1 MLNRAEFNQLKSQML
16 SHLARTMYLFYLR
29 PNAPQGAVSVD
40 PVALTSDLVS
50 HSAIMPCNPTLELIE
65 GALLE
70 LEQEHLI
77 ARVMPNIPWQ
87 GALIIFPLFAQEL
100 LEVPHAPFRM
110 YAQWQPGPSFRNAAL
125 MAGLL
130 DYSYQEP
137 ELMSFINFWL
147 ERAALHNQ
155 YGWERL
161 FIQRLL
167 KLRSANTLVQASE
180 RRKRRLKST
189 SELGPNTIKSSHAQD
204 AVLPATVTKRG
215 VNNETCVRSNHYGTT
230 MQAEQIPT
238 LRGMLSGTPQYEAV
252 AAGYTDEV
260 SKELMAAS
268 GTLGYQTFSAAP
280 SSSTGELLPRFDGST
295 PAPSPAVSAPNAPL
309 SSTVETSTA
318 KDSLAPAGGFDFDY
332 LKELDAAFA
341 TTSNSDLLASQA
353 TAPQAETAATQGT
366 HAETTAT
373 QGAQTETAVH
383 HSSAPQAIATPQAM
397 VFAQPLTA
405 TQSLTSAPPVPAI
418 QPMAAPQPEAKSAT
432 DVQVESV
439 HPQTETARP
448 TVLTAPTYADQVSS
462 TAQATIPKQ
471 SEAQPQALAPR
482 SKEAVSHSK
491 EAVPRSKEAA
501 PHSKAAAPRATT
513 KLETAPQA
521 APKPK
526 AATQRGK
533 QAAGGYQRMDFS
545 KLGIEAEIS

>member
-29 PNAPQGAVSVD
+29 PSAPQGAVNVD

-50 HSAIMPCNPTLELIE
+50 HSAIMPCNPTLTMIE

-87 GALIIFPLFAQEL
+87 GALVIFPLYAQEL
-100 LEVPHAPFRM
+100 MEVPHAPFRM

-125 MAGLL
+125 MAGLV

-147 ERAALHNQ
+147 ERGALHNQ

-167 KLRSANTLVQASE
+167 KLRSANTLIQIAE

-189 SELGPNTIKSSHAQD
+189 AELGPNTIKSSHAQD

-215 VNNETCVRSNHYGTT
+215 VNNESRVRSNHYGTT
-230 MQAEQIPT
+230 QQTEQIPT

-260 SKELMAAS
+260 SKERMAAD

-295 PAPSPAVSAPNAPL
+295 APATLAAATQLAPQPSTEATPAAP
-309 SSTVETSTA
+309 
-318 KDSLAPAGGFDFDY
+318 KDSLAPAGGFDLEY

-341 TTSNSDLLASQA
+341 TTSNSDLLAQTAA
-353 TAPQAETAATQGT
+353 TAPT
-366 HAETTAT
+366 
-373 QGAQTETAVH
+373 
-383 HSSAPQAIATPQAM
+383 
-397 VFAQPLTA
+397 QPLTA
-405 TQSLTSAPPVPAI
+405 AQPVAAEQQLTAAQSEVL
-418 QPMAAPQPEAKSAT
+418 SAT
-432 DVQVESV
+432 NSV
-439 HPQTETARP
+439 KPQTE
-448 TVLTAPTYADQVSS
+448 S
-462 TAQATIPKQ
+462 TAQTAPQTNAATPAQ
-471 SEAQPQALAPR
+471 SPAPATSQEQTTQGGQAAAAQDGGQAIAAHAG
-482 SKEAVSHSK
+482 SKRGFA
-491 EAVPRSKEAA
+491 AVP
-501 PHSKAAAPRATT
+501 KAAA
-513 KLETAPQA
+513 K
-521 APKPK
+521 
-526 AATQRGK
+526 RGK
-533 QAAGGYQRMDFS
+533 QAAGGYQRIDFS

>member
-16 SHLARTMYLFYLR
+16 SHLARTMYLIYLR
-29 PNAPQGAVSVD
+29 PSAPQGAVNVD

-50 HSAIMPCNPTLELIE
+50 HSAIMPCNPTLTMIE

-87 GALIIFPLFAQEL
+87 GALVIFPLYAQEL
-100 LEVPHAPFRM
+100 MEVPHAPFRM

-125 MAGLL
+125 MAGLV

-147 ERAALHNQ
+147 ERGALHNQ

-167 KLRSANTLVQASE
+167 KLRSANTLVQIAE
-180 RRKRRLKST
+180 RRKRRLKSS
-189 SELGPNTIKSSHAQD
+189 SELRPNTIKSSHARD

-215 VNNETCVRSNHYGTT
+215 VNNESRVRSNHYGTT
-230 MQAEQIPT
+230 QQAEQLPT

-260 SKELMAAS
+260 SKERMAAD

-280 SSSTGELLPRFDGST
+280 SSSTGELLPRFEGST
-295 PAPSPAVSAPNAPL
+295 APATLAATQLAPQPSTETAPAAP
-309 SSTVETSTA
+309 
-318 KDSLAPAGGFDFDY
+318 KDNLAPAGGFDLEY

-341 TTSNSDLLASQA
+341 TTSNSDLLAQTAA
-353 TAPQAETAATQGT
+353 TAPT
-366 HAETTAT
+366 
-373 QGAQTETAVH
+373 
-383 HSSAPQAIATPQAM
+383 
-397 VFAQPLTA
+397 QPLTA
-405 TQSLTSAPPVPAI
+405 AQPVAAEQQLTAAQSEVL
-418 QPMAAPQPEAKSAT
+418 SAT
-432 DVQVESV
+432 NSV
-439 HPQTETARP
+439 KPQTE
-448 TVLTAPTYADQVSS
+448 S
-462 TAQATIPKQ
+462 TAQTAPQTNAATPAQ
-471 SEAQPQALAPR
+471 SPAPATSQEQTTQGGLASTAQDGGQAIAAHAGSQR
-482 SKEAVSHSK
+482 GSVAASQAGSKHGSA
-491 EAVPRSKEAA
+491 AVP
-501 PHSKAAAPRATT
+501 KAAA
-513 KLETAPQA
+513 K
-521 APKPK
+521 
-526 AATQRGK
+526 RGK

>member
-29 PNAPQGAVSVD
+29 PSAPQGAVNVD

-50 HSAIMPCNPTLELIE
+50 HSAIMPCNPTLTMIE

-87 GALIIFPLFAQEL
+87 GALVIFPLYAQEL
-100 LEVPHAPFRM
+100 MEVPHAPFRM

-125 MAGLL
+125 MAGLV

-147 ERAALHNQ
+147 ERGALHNQ

-167 KLRSANTLVQASE
+167 KLRSANTLVQIAE
-180 RRKRRLKST
+180 RRKRRLKSS
-189 SELGPNTIKSSHAQD
+189 SELGPNTIKSSHARD
-204 AVLPATVTKRG
+204 AVLPASVTKRG
-215 VNNETCVRSNHYGTT
+215 VNNESRVRSNHYGTT
-230 MQAEQIPT
+230 QQAEQLPT

-260 SKELMAAS
+260 SKELMAAD

-280 SSSTGELLPRFDGST
+280 SSSTGELLPRFEGST
-295 PAPSPAVSAPNAPL
+295 APATLAATQLAPQPSTETAPAAP
-309 SSTVETSTA
+309 
-318 KDSLAPAGGFDFDY
+318 KDNLAPAGGFDLEY

-341 TTSNSDLLASQA
+341 TTSNSDLLAQTAA
-353 TAPQAETAATQGT
+353 TAPT
-366 HAETTAT
+366 
-373 QGAQTETAVH
+373 
-383 HSSAPQAIATPQAM
+383 
-397 VFAQPLTA
+397 QPLTA
-405 TQSLTSAPPVPAI
+405 AQPVAAEQQLTAAQSEVL
-418 QPMAAPQPEAKSAT
+418 SAT
-432 DVQVESV
+432 NSV
-439 HPQTETARP
+439 KPQTE
-448 TVLTAPTYADQVSS
+448 S
-462 TAQATIPKQ
+462 TAQ
-471 SEAQPQALAPR
+471 
-482 SKEAVSHSK
+482 
-491 EAVPRSKEAA
+491 
-501 PHSKAAAPRATT
+501 
-513 KLETAPQA
+513 TAPQTNA
-521 APKPK
+521 ATPAQSPAPAPSATVSQEQMTQSGQAAAAQAGGQAIAAHAGSKRGSAAAPK
-526 AATQRGK
+526 AATKRGK
-533 QAAGGYQRMDFS
+533 QAAGSYQRMDFS

>member
-29 PNAPQGAVSVD
+29 PSAPQGAVNVD

-50 HSAIMPCNPTLELIE
+50 HSAIMPCNPTLTMIE

-87 GALIIFPLFAQEL
+87 GALVIFPLYAQEL
-100 LEVPHAPFRM
+100 MEVPHAPFRM

-125 MAGLL
+125 MAGLV

-147 ERAALHNQ
+147 ERGALHNQ

-167 KLRSANTLVQASE
+167 KLRSANTLVQIAE
-180 RRKRRLKST
+180 RRKRRLKSS
-189 SELGPNTIKSSHAQD
+189 SELGPNTIKSSHARD
-204 AVLPATVTKRG
+204 AVLPASVTKRG
-215 VNNETCVRSNHYGTT
+215 VNNESRVRSNHYGTT
-230 MQAEQIPT
+230 QQAEQLPT

-260 SKELMAAS
+260 SKERMAAD

-280 SSSTGELLPRFDGST
+280 SSSTGELLPRFEGST
-295 PAPSPAVSAPNAPL
+295 APATLAATQLAPQPSTETAPAAP
-309 SSTVETSTA
+309 
-318 KDSLAPAGGFDFDY
+318 KDNLAPAGGFDLEY

-341 TTSNSDLLASQA
+341 TTSNSDLLAQTAA
-353 TAPQAETAATQGT
+353 TAPT
-366 HAETTAT
+366 
-373 QGAQTETAVH
+373 
-383 HSSAPQAIATPQAM
+383 
-397 VFAQPLTA
+397 QPLTA
-405 TQSLTSAPPVPAI
+405 AQPVAAEQQLTAAQSEVL
-418 QPMAAPQPEAKSAT
+418 SAT
-432 DVQVESV
+432 NSV
-439 HPQTETARP
+439 KPQTE
-448 TVLTAPTYADQVSS
+448 S
-462 TAQATIPKQ
+462 TAQ
-471 SEAQPQALAPR
+471 
-482 SKEAVSHSK
+482 
-491 EAVPRSKEAA
+491 
-501 PHSKAAAPRATT
+501 
-513 KLETAPQA
+513 TAPQTNA
-521 APKPK
+521 ATPAQSPAPAPSATVSQEQMTQSGQAAAAQAGGQAIAAHAGSKRGSAAAPK
-526 AATQRGK
+526 AATKRGK
-533 QAAGGYQRMDFS
+533 QAAGSYQRMDFS

>member
-16 SHLARTMYLFYLR
+16 SHLARTMYLIYLR
-29 PNAPQGAVSVD
+29 PSAPQGAVNVD

-50 HSAIMPCNPTLELIE
+50 HSAIMPCNPTLTMIE

-87 GALIIFPLFAQEL
+87 GALVIFPLYAQEL
-100 LEVPHAPFRM
+100 MEVPHAPFRM

-125 MAGLL
+125 MAGLV

-147 ERAALHNQ
+147 ERGALHNQ

-167 KLRSANTLVQASE
+167 KLRSANTLVQIAE
-180 RRKRRLKST
+180 RRKRRLKSS
-189 SELGPNTIKSSHAQD
+189 SELGPNTIKSSHARD

-215 VNNETCVRSNHYGTT
+215 VNNESRVRSNHYGTT
-230 MQAEQIPT
+230 QQAEQLPT

-260 SKELMAAS
+260 SKERMVAD

-280 SSSTGELLPRFDGST
+280 SSSTGELLPRFEGST
-295 PAPSPAVSAPNAPL
+295 APATLAATQLAPQPSTETAPAAP
-309 SSTVETSTA
+309 
-318 KDSLAPAGGFDFDY
+318 KDNLAPAGGFDLEY

-341 TTSNSDLLASQA
+341 TTSNSDLLAQTAA
-353 TAPQAETAATQGT
+353 TAPT
-366 HAETTAT
+366 
-373 QGAQTETAVH
+373 
-383 HSSAPQAIATPQAM
+383 
-397 VFAQPLTA
+397 QPLTA
-405 TQSLTSAPPVPAI
+405 AQPVAAEQQLTAAQSEVL
-418 QPMAAPQPEAKSAT
+418 SAT
-432 DVQVESV
+432 NSV
-439 HPQTETARP
+439 KPQTE
-448 TVLTAPTYADQVSS
+448 S
-462 TAQATIPKQ
+462 TAQTAPQTNAATPAQ
-471 SEAQPQALAPR
+471 SPAPAPSETVSQEQTTQSSQAAAAQAGGQAIAAHAG
-482 SKEAVSHSK
+482 SKHGF
-491 EAVPRSKEAA
+491 
-501 PHSKAAAPRATT
+501 AAAPKTAT
-513 KLETAPQA
+513 K
-521 APKPK
+521 
-526 AATQRGK
+526 RGK

-545 KLGIEAEIS
+545 QLGIEAEIS

>member
-29 PNAPQGAVSVD
+29 PSAPQGAVNVD

-50 HSAIMPCNPTLELIE
+50 HSAIMPCNPTLTMIE

-87 GALIIFPLFAQEL
+87 GALVIFPLYAQEL
-100 LEVPHAPFRM
+100 MEVPHAPFRM

-125 MAGLL
+125 MAGLV

-147 ERAALHNQ
+147 ERGALHNQ

-167 KLRSANTLVQASE
+167 KLRSANTLVQIAE
-180 RRKRRLKST
+180 RRKRRLKSS
-189 SELGPNTIKSSHAQD
+189 SELGPNTIKSSHARD
-204 AVLPATVTKRG
+204 AVLPASVTKRG
-215 VNNETCVRSNHYGTT
+215 VNNESRVRSNHYGTT
-230 MQAEQIPT
+230 QQTEQIPT

-260 SKELMAAS
+260 SKERMAAD

-295 PAPSPAVSAPNAPL
+295 APATLAAATQLAPQPSTEATPAAP
-309 SSTVETSTA
+309 
-318 KDSLAPAGGFDFDY
+318 KDNLAPAGGFDLEY

-341 TTSNSDLLASQA
+341 TTSNSDLLAQTA
-353 TAPQAETAATQGT
+353 DTAPT
-366 HAETTAT
+366 
-373 QGAQTETAVH
+373 
-383 HSSAPQAIATPQAM
+383 
-397 VFAQPLTA
+397 QPLTA
-405 TQSLTSAPPVPAI
+405 AQPVAAEQQLTAAQSEVL
-418 QPMAAPQPEAKSAT
+418 SAT
-432 DVQVESV
+432 NSV
-439 HPQTETARP
+439 KPQTE
-448 TVLTAPTYADQVSS
+448 S
-462 TAQATIPKQ
+462 TAQ
-471 SEAQPQALAPR
+471 
-482 SKEAVSHSK
+482 
-491 EAVPRSKEAA
+491 
-501 PHSKAAAPRATT
+501 
-513 KLETAPQA
+513 TAPQTNA
-521 APKPK
+521 ATPAQSPAPAPSATVSQEQMTQSGQAAAAQAGGQAIAAHAGSKRGSAAAPK
-526 AATQRGK
+526 AATKRGK
-533 QAAGGYQRMDFS
+533 QAAGSYQRMDFS

>member
-29 PNAPQGAVSVD
+29 PSAPQGAVNVD

-50 HSAIMPCNPTLELIE
+50 HSAIMPCNPTLTMIE

-87 GALIIFPLFAQEL
+87 GALVIFPLYAQEL
-100 LEVPHAPFRM
+100 MEVPHAPFRM

-125 MAGLL
+125 MAGLV

-147 ERAALHNQ
+147 ERGALHNQ

-167 KLRSANTLVQASE
+167 KLRSANTLVQIAE
-180 RRKRRLKST
+180 RRKRRLKSS
-189 SELGPNTIKSSHAQD
+189 SELGPNTIKSSHARD

-215 VNNETCVRSNHYGTT
+215 VNNESRVRSNHYGTT
-230 MQAEQIPT
+230 QQAEQLPT

-260 SKELMAAS
+260 SKERMAAD

-280 SSSTGELLPRFDGST
+280 SSSTGELLPRFEGST
-295 PAPSPAVSAPNAPL
+295 APATLAATQLAPQPSTETAPAAP
-309 SSTVETSTA
+309 
-318 KDSLAPAGGFDFDY
+318 KDNLAPAGGFDLEY

-341 TTSNSDLLASQA
+341 TTSNSDLLAQTAA
-353 TAPQAETAATQGT
+353 TAPT
-366 HAETTAT
+366 
-373 QGAQTETAVH
+373 
-383 HSSAPQAIATPQAM
+383 
-397 VFAQPLTA
+397 QPLTA
-405 TQSLTSAPPVPAI
+405 AQPVAAEQQLTAAQSEVL
-418 QPMAAPQPEAKSAT
+418 SAT
-432 DVQVESV
+432 NSV
-439 HPQTETARP
+439 KPQTE
-448 TVLTAPTYADQVSS
+448 S
-462 TAQATIPKQ
+462 TAQ
-471 SEAQPQALAPR
+471 
-482 SKEAVSHSK
+482 
-491 EAVPRSKEAA
+491 
-501 PHSKAAAPRATT
+501 
-513 KLETAPQA
+513 TAPQTNA
-521 APKPK
+521 ATPAQSPAPAPSATVSQEQMTQSGQAAAAQAGGQAIAAHAGSKRGSAAAPK
-526 AATQRGK
+526 AATKRGK
-533 QAAGGYQRMDFS
+533 QAAGSYQRMDFS

>member
-29 PNAPQGAVSVD
+29 PSAPQGAVNVD

-50 HSAIMPCNPTLELIE
+50 HSAIMPCNPTLTMIE

-87 GALIIFPLFAQEL
+87 GALVIFPLYAQEL
-100 LEVPHAPFRM
+100 MEVPHAPFRM

-125 MAGLL
+125 MAGLV

-147 ERAALHNQ
+147 ERGALHNQ

-167 KLRSANTLVQASE
+167 KLRSANTLIQIAE

-189 SELGPNTIKSSHAQD
+189 AELGPNTIKSSHAQD

-215 VNNETCVRSNHYGTT
+215 VNNESRVRSNHYGTT
-230 MQAEQIPT
+230 QQTEQIPT

-260 SKELMAAS
+260 SKERMAAD

-280 SSSTGELLPRFDGST
+280 SSSTGELLPRFEGST
-295 PAPSPAVSAPNAPL
+295 APATLAATQLAPQPSTETAPAAP
-309 SSTVETSTA
+309 
-318 KDSLAPAGGFDFDY
+318 KDNLAPAGGFDLEY

-341 TTSNSDLLASQA
+341 TTSNSDLLAQTAA
-353 TAPQAETAATQGT
+353 TAPT
-366 HAETTAT
+366 
-373 QGAQTETAVH
+373 
-383 HSSAPQAIATPQAM
+383 
-397 VFAQPLTA
+397 QPLTA
-405 TQSLTSAPPVPAI
+405 AQPVAAEQQLTAAQSEVL
-418 QPMAAPQPEAKSAT
+418 SAT
-432 DVQVESV
+432 NSV
-439 HPQTETARP
+439 KPQTE
-448 TVLTAPTYADQVSS
+448 S
-462 TAQATIPKQ
+462 TAQ
-471 SEAQPQALAPR
+471 
-482 SKEAVSHSK
+482 
-491 EAVPRSKEAA
+491 
-501 PHSKAAAPRATT
+501 
-513 KLETAPQA
+513 TAPQTNA
-521 APKPK
+521 ATPAQSPAPAPSATVSQEQMTQSGQAAAAQAGGQAIAAHAGSKRGSAAAPK
-526 AATQRGK
+526 AATKRGK

>member
-29 PNAPQGAVSVD
+29 PSAPQGAVNVD

-50 HSAIMPCNPTLELIE
+50 HSAIMPCNPTLEMIE

-87 GALIIFPLFAQEL
+87 GALVIFPLYAQEL
-100 LEVPHAPFRM
+100 MEVPHAPFRM

-125 MAGLL
+125 MAGLV

-147 ERAALHNQ
+147 ERGALHNQ

-167 KLRSANTLVQASE
+167 KLRSANTLVQAAE
-180 RRKRRLKST
+180 RRKRRLKSA
-189 SELGPNTIKSSHAQD
+189 SELRPNTIKSSHAQD
-204 AVLPATVTKRG
+204 AVLPASVTKRG
-215 VNNETCVRSNHYGTT
+215 VNNESRVRSNHYGTT
-230 MQAEQIPT
+230 QQAEQLPT

-260 SKELMAAS
+260 SKELMAAD

-280 SSSTGELLPRFDGST
+280 ASSTGELLPRFDGST
-295 PAPSPAVSAPNAPL
+295 ALATLA
-309 SSTVETSTA
+309 TSTTQQA
-318 KDSLAPAGGFDFDY
+318 PKPSTEATPAAPKDSLAPAGGFDLEY

-341 TTSNSDLLASQA
+341 TTSNSDLLAQTAA
-353 TAPQAETAATQGT
+353 TAPT
-366 HAETTAT
+366 
-373 QGAQTETAVH
+373 
-383 HSSAPQAIATPQAM
+383 
-397 VFAQPLTA
+397 QPLTA
-405 TQSLTSAPPVPAI
+405 AQPVAAEQPLTAAQPEVLSAPSSVKPQTAGTTQTATPTYQATPAQSPDPATSQKQTTQGGQAAAAQAGSQRGSAATSQTGSKRGSAAAAQAGI
-418 QPMAAPQPEAKSAT
+418 KRGSAAAP
-432 DVQVESV
+432 
-439 HPQTETARP
+439 
-448 TVLTAPTYADQVSS
+448 
-462 TAQATIPKQ
+462 
-471 SEAQPQALAPR
+471 
-482 SKEAVSHSK
+482 
-491 EAVPRSKEAA
+491 
-501 PHSKAAAPRATT
+501 KAAA
-513 KLETAPQA
+513 K
-521 APKPK
+521 
-526 AATQRGK
+526 RGK
-533 QAAGGYQRMDFS
+533 QAVGGYQRMDFS

>member
-29 PNAPQGAVSVD
+29 PSAPQGAVNVD

-50 HSAIMPCNPTLELIE
+50 HSAIMPCNPTLTMIE

-87 GALIIFPLFAQEL
+87 GALVIFPLYAQEL
-100 LEVPHAPFRM
+100 MEVPHAPFRM

-125 MAGLL
+125 MAGLV

-147 ERAALHNQ
+147 ERGALHNQ

-167 KLRSANTLVQASE
+167 KLRSANTLIQIAE

-189 SELGPNTIKSSHAQD
+189 AELGPNTIKSSHAQD

-215 VNNETCVRSNHYGTT
+215 VNNESRVRSNHYGTT
-230 MQAEQIPT
+230 QQTEQIPT

-260 SKELMAAS
+260 SKERMAAD

-280 SSSTGELLPRFDGST
+280 SSSTGELLPRFEGST
-295 PAPSPAVSAPNAPL
+295 APATLAAATQLAPQPSTETAPAAP
-309 SSTVETSTA
+309 
-318 KDSLAPAGGFDFDY
+318 KDNLAPAGGFDLEY

-341 TTSNSDLLASQA
+341 TTSNSDLLAQTAA
-353 TAPQAETAATQGT
+353 TAPT
-366 HAETTAT
+366 
-373 QGAQTETAVH
+373 
-383 HSSAPQAIATPQAM
+383 
-397 VFAQPLTA
+397 QPLTA
-405 TQSLTSAPPVPAI
+405 AQPVAAEQQLTAAQSEVL
-418 QPMAAPQPEAKSAT
+418 SAT
-432 DVQVESV
+432 NSV
-439 HPQTETARP
+439 KPQTE
-448 TVLTAPTYADQVSS
+448 S
-462 TAQATIPKQ
+462 TAQTAPQTNAATPAQ
-471 SEAQPQALAPR
+471 SPAPATSQEQTTQSSQAAAAQAGVLAIAAQAGSQRGSAATSQTGSQR
-482 SKEAVSHSK
+482 GSAAAAQAGSKHGF
-491 EAVPRSKEAA
+491 
-501 PHSKAAAPRATT
+501 AAAPKTAT
-513 KLETAPQA
+513 K
-521 APKPK
+521 
-526 AATQRGK
+526 RGK

>member
-29 PNAPQGAVSVD
+29 PSAPQGAVNVD

-50 HSAIMPCNPTLELIE
+50 HSAIMPCNPTLTMIE

-87 GALIIFPLFAQEL
+87 GALVIFPLYAQEL
-100 LEVPHAPFRM
+100 MEVPHAPFRM

-125 MAGLL
+125 MAGLV
-130 DYSYQEP
+130 DYSYQEL

-147 ERAALHNQ
+147 ERGALHNQ

-167 KLRSANTLVQASE
+167 KLRSANTLIQIAE

-189 SELGPNTIKSSHAQD
+189 AELGPNTIKSSHAQD

-215 VNNETCVRSNHYGTT
+215 VNNESRVRSNHYGTT
-230 MQAEQIPT
+230 QQTEQIPT

-260 SKELMAAS
+260 SKERMAAD

-295 PAPSPAVSAPNAPL
+295 APATLAAATQLAPQPSTEATPAAP
-309 SSTVETSTA
+309 
-318 KDSLAPAGGFDFDY
+318 KDSLAPAGGFDLEY

-341 TTSNSDLLASQA
+341 TTSNSDLLAQ
-353 TAPQAETAATQGT
+353 TAM
-366 HAETTAT
+366 
-373 QGAQTETAVH
+373 ETAVT
-383 HSSAPQAIATPQAM
+383 APTQPLTTAQPVTAE
-397 VFAQPLTA
+397 QPLTA
-405 TQSLTSAPPVPAI
+405 AQPEVLSAPNSVKPQTAGTTQTATPTYQATPAQSPDPATSQEQATQSG
-418 QPMAAPQPEAKSAT
+418 QAA
-432 DVQVESV
+432 
-439 HPQTETARP
+439 
-448 TVLTAPTYADQVSS
+448 
-462 TAQATIPKQ
+462 AQAGGQAISANAGSKRG
-471 SEAQPQALAPR
+471 SAAAAQAGSKRGSAAAAQAG
-482 SKEAVSHSK
+482 SKRGFA
-491 EAVPRSKEAA
+491 AVP
-501 PHSKAAAPRATT
+501 KAAA
-513 KLETAPQA
+513 K
-521 APKPK
+521 
-526 AATQRGK
+526 RGK
-533 QAAGGYQRMDFS
+533 QAAGGYQRIDFS

>member
-29 PNAPQGAVSVD
+29 PSAPQGAVNVD

-50 HSAIMPCNPTLELIE
+50 HSAIMPCNPTLTMIE

-87 GALIIFPLFAQEL
+87 GALVIFPLYAQEL
-100 LEVPHAPFRM
+100 MEVPHAPFRM

-125 MAGLL
+125 MAGLV

-147 ERAALHNQ
+147 ERGALHNQ

-167 KLRSANTLVQASE
+167 KLRSANTLVQIAE
-180 RRKRRLKST
+180 RRKRRLKSS
-189 SELGPNTIKSSHAQD
+189 SELGPNTIKSSHARD

-215 VNNETCVRSNHYGTT
+215 VNNESRVRSNHYGTT
-230 MQAEQIPT
+230 QQAEQLPT

-260 SKELMAAS
+260 SKERMAAD

-280 SSSTGELLPRFDGST
+280 SSSTGELLPRFEGST
-295 PAPSPAVSAPNAPL
+295 APATLAATQLAPQPSTETAPAAP
-309 SSTVETSTA
+309 
-318 KDSLAPAGGFDFDY
+318 KDNLAPAGGFDLEY

-341 TTSNSDLLASQA
+341 TTSNSDLLAQTAA
-353 TAPQAETAATQGT
+353 TAPT
-366 HAETTAT
+366 
-373 QGAQTETAVH
+373 
-383 HSSAPQAIATPQAM
+383 
-397 VFAQPLTA
+397 QPLTA
-405 TQSLTSAPPVPAI
+405 AQPVAAEQQLTAAQSEVL
-418 QPMAAPQPEAKSAT
+418 SAT
-432 DVQVESV
+432 NSV
-439 HPQTETARP
+439 KPQTE
-448 TVLTAPTYADQVSS
+448 S
-462 TAQATIPKQ
+462 TAQ
-471 SEAQPQALAPR
+471 
-482 SKEAVSHSK
+482 
-491 EAVPRSKEAA
+491 
-501 PHSKAAAPRATT
+501 
-513 KLETAPQA
+513 TAPQTNA
-521 APKPK
+521 ATPAQSPAPAPSATVSQEQMTQSGQAAAAQAGGQAIAAHAGSKRGSAAAPK
-526 AATQRGK
+526 AATKRGK

>member
-29 PNAPQGAVSVD
+29 PSAPQGAVNVD

-50 HSAIMPCNPTLELIE
+50 HSAIMPCNPTLTMIE

-87 GALIIFPLFAQEL
+87 GALVIFPLYAQEL
-100 LEVPHAPFRM
+100 MEVPHAPFRM

-125 MAGLL
+125 MAGLV

-147 ERAALHNQ
+147 ERGALHNQ

-167 KLRSANTLVQASE
+167 KLRSANTLVQIAE
-180 RRKRRLKST
+180 RRKRRLKSS
-189 SELGPNTIKSSHAQD
+189 SELGPNTIKSSHARD

-215 VNNETCVRSNHYGTT
+215 VNNESRVRSNHYGTT
-230 MQAEQIPT
+230 QQAEQLPT

-260 SKELMAAS
+260 SKERMAAD

-280 SSSTGELLPRFDGST
+280 SSSTGELLPRFEGST
-295 PAPSPAVSAPNAPL
+295 APATLAATQLAPQPSTETAPAAP
-309 SSTVETSTA
+309 
-318 KDSLAPAGGFDFDY
+318 KDNLAPAGGFDLEY

-341 TTSNSDLLASQA
+341 TTSNSDLLAQ
-353 TAPQAETAATQGT
+353 TAAETAA
-366 HAETTAT
+366 A
-373 QGAQTETAVH
+373 
-383 HSSAPQAIATPQAM
+383 AP
-397 VFAQPLTA
+397 
-405 TQSLTSAPPVPAI
+405 TQSLTAAQPEVLSAPNSVKPQTAGTTQTATPTYQATPAQSPDPATSQEQATQSGQAAAAQAGGQSI
-418 QPMAAPQPEAKSAT
+418 SANAGSKRGSAAASQAGSKRGSAAAP
-432 DVQVESV
+432 
-439 HPQTETARP
+439 
-448 TVLTAPTYADQVSS
+448 
-462 TAQATIPKQ
+462 
-471 SEAQPQALAPR
+471 
-482 SKEAVSHSK
+482 
-491 EAVPRSKEAA
+491 
-501 PHSKAAAPRATT
+501 KAAAM
-513 KLETAPQA
+513 
-521 APKPK
+521 
-526 AATQRGK
+526 RGK
-533 QAAGGYQRMDFS
+533 QAVGGYQRMDFS

>member
-29 PNAPQGAVSVD
+29 PSAPQGAVNVD

-50 HSAIMPCNPTLELIE
+50 HSAIMPCNPTLTMIE

-87 GALIIFPLFAQEL
+87 GALVIFPLYAQEL
-100 LEVPHAPFRM
+100 MEVPHAPFRM

-125 MAGLL
+125 MAGLV

-147 ERAALHNQ
+147 ERGALHNQ

-167 KLRSANTLVQASE
+167 KLRSANTLVQIAE
-180 RRKRRLKST
+180 RRKRRLKSS
-189 SELGPNTIKSSHAQD
+189 SELGPNTIKSSHARD
-204 AVLPATVTKRG
+204 VVLPATVTKRG
-215 VNNETCVRSNHYGTT
+215 VNNESRVRSNHYGTT
-230 MQAEQIPT
+230 QQAEQLPT

-260 SKELMAAS
+260 SKERMAAD

-280 SSSTGELLPRFDGST
+280 SSSTGELLPRFEGST
-295 PAPSPAVSAPNAPL
+295 APATLAATQLAPQPSTETAPAAP
-309 SSTVETSTA
+309 
-318 KDSLAPAGGFDFDY
+318 KDNLAPAGGFDLEY

-341 TTSNSDLLASQA
+341 TTSNSDLLAQTAA
-353 TAPQAETAATQGT
+353 TAPT
-366 HAETTAT
+366 
-373 QGAQTETAVH
+373 
-383 HSSAPQAIATPQAM
+383 
-397 VFAQPLTA
+397 QPLTA
-405 TQSLTSAPPVPAI
+405 AQPVAAEQQLTAAQSEVL
-418 QPMAAPQPEAKSAT
+418 SAT
-432 DVQVESV
+432 NSV
-439 HPQTETARP
+439 KPQTE
-448 TVLTAPTYADQVSS
+448 S
-462 TAQATIPKQ
+462 TAQ
-471 SEAQPQALAPR
+471 
-482 SKEAVSHSK
+482 
-491 EAVPRSKEAA
+491 
-501 PHSKAAAPRATT
+501 
-513 KLETAPQA
+513 TAPQTNA
-521 APKPK
+521 ATPAQSPAPAPSATVSQEQMTQSGQAAAAQAGGQAIAAHAGSKRGSAAAPK
-526 AATQRGK
+526 AATKRGK